1 MTGSQADPVEA
12 KWRPPR
18 SVTVTF
24 TALVMRDSWSMV
36 ERNARLVE
44 YLAWHLGAG
53 YALVGETERALAW
66 LDHAANMGF
75 VNYPFLL
82 ADPLLE
88 PIRGEPG
95 FGLLAERVKRD
106 WEAFEV

>member
-1 MTGSQADPVEA
+1 MPDT
-12 KWRPPR
+12 PP
-18 SVTVTF
+18 TQIATLLQH
-24 TALVMRDSWSMV
+24 ALRGERREVVDAVSPMV

-106 WEAFEV
+106 WETFEV